1 MVSMGILSFLLQA
14 HPMRMAYSRTLAF
27 WKWIYGK
34 AYQLEQRWEAQRFQR
49 RRQLGRVKPIQIVP
63 FLGYGNASKAV
74 LGGRVL
80 EKKPLGRPREDAP
93 WWEYARGMIR
103 RWA

>member
-1 MVSMGILSFLLQA
+1 MVSVGILSFLLHA
-14 HPMRMAYSRTLAF
+14 HPVRMAYSRTLAF

-34 AYQLEQRWEAQRFQR
+34 AHQLEQRWEAQRFQR

-80 EKKPLGRPREDAP
+80 EKKPLGRPCEDAP
-93 WWEYARGMIR
+93 WWENLTAMI
-103 RWA
+103 